1 MMKRR
6 KAKMLADIVPQVLRN
21 RCFEQRSSMSGVVQ
35 KWNEIFEGEFGEL
48 IERDG
53 DVLFIRVQ
61 GAPLRSELESFKKWD
76 ILEILHLH
84 DEFSGIRDLKF
95 TE

>member
-1 MMKRR
+1 MKRR
-6 KAKMLADIVPQVLRN
+6 KAKMLSELVPEVLKN
-21 RCFEQRSSMSGVVQ
+21 RCYNQRSNMSGLVV

-48 IERDG
+48 IGRDG
-53 DVLFIRVQ
+53 DVLNIRVK
-61 GAPLRSELESFKKWD
+61 GAPLKSELESFKKWD
-76 ILEILHLH
+76 ILDILHVH